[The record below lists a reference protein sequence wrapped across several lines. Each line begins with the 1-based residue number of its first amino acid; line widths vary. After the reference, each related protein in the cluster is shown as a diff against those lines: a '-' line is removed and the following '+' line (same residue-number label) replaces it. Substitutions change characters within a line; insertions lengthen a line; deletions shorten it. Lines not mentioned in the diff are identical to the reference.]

1 MAEQQPEVIPEE
13 KKTNF
18 GMMIVG
24 PSGSGKSTLTDGL
37 QQFMAAVKR
46 KCCVVNLDPANEC
59 IKYKVDI
66 NIEDLITLDDVMEN
80 LKLG

>member
-1 MAEQQPEVIPEE
+1 MSQEEEQVTPEQI
-13 KKTNF
+13 KTNF
-18 GMMIVG
+18 GMLIVG

-37 QQFMAAVKR
+37 QQFMTAVKR
-46 KCCVVNLDPANEC
+46 KCCIVNLDPANEC
-59 IKYKVDI
+59 IKYNVDI